1 MFGKKYD
8 VFISYRR
15 GSGLYMA
22 KNIATNLQNMGYSV
36 FFDYDSM
43 HNNEF
48 DKQIYVAIKNS
59 KDFIL
64 VLTENAL
71 DRCFLPDDWVAREV
85 LYAKEHKKNIILATD
100 AERFKNYPSN
110 LPPSMD
116 FLRKIDWTPIH
127 PKLFEGSLKLLC
139 KRLTSHTSK
148 LRYLIYFISAVVL
161 VALGILSYI
170 CYPPKTI
177 SLNIDEEKDFPIEI
191 PAEFDT
197 EEDVDD
203 YESQYPEEDELLL
216 FRSSSEKDKFMFMSF
231 FVEDFEEINPE
242 KYNWN
247 DTDYEA
253 NLKVFKTYTIKDYIS
268 NVRKSV
274 KQQQPNL
281 EYGIE
286 TCYFDTGRLDWGLVN
301 FVNKDENMMHW
312 RFAAKITDT
321 VYTNVIIVTPIL
333 NILQQQ
339 RFIFNA
345 KRLIEKNDKVIL
357 KYVEEEYL

>member
-1 MFGKKYD
+1 MFEKKYD

-139 KRLTSHTSK
+139 KRLTSHTYK
-148 LRYLIYFISAVVL
+148 LRYLICFISAVL
-161 VALGILSYI
+161 LLALGIIVYI

-177 SLNIDEEKDFPIEI
+177 SFNIGDEEDYPIEI
-191 PAEFDT
+191 PAEFNT
-197 EEDVDD
+197 EEDIDD

-216 FRSSSEKDKFMFMSF
+216 LRSSSEKNMLVSF

-242 KYNWN
+242 NYNL
-247 DTDYEA
+247 TEADYEA
-253 NLKVFKTYTIKDYIS
+253 HLKVLKSYTITEYINS
-268 NVRKSV
+268 VRKSI
-274 KQQQPNL
+274 KSQQANL

-286 TCYFDTGRLDWGLVN
+286 PLYFDTGRLKWGLVN
-301 FVNKDENMMHW
+301 LINKDEKILLW
-312 RFAAKITDT
+312 RFASKITNT
-321 VYTNVIIVTPIL
+321 VYANISVVTPEM

-339 RFIFNA
+339 RFIFNV
-345 KRLIEKNDKVIL
+345 KRFVEKNDKVIL
-357 KYVEEEYL
+357 KYLDEEYL

>member
-116 FLRKIDWTPIH
+116 FLRNIDWTPIH
-127 PKLFEGSLKLLC
+127 PKLFEGSLKLL
-139 KRLTSHTSK
+139 
-148 LRYLIYFISAVVL
+148 
-161 VALGILSYI
+161 
-170 CYPPKTI
+170 
-177 SLNIDEEKDFPIEI
+177 
-191 PAEFDT
+191 
-197 EEDVDD
+197 
-203 YESQYPEEDELLL
+203 
-216 FRSSSEKDKFMFMSF
+216 
-231 FVEDFEEINPE
+231 
-242 KYNWN
+242 
-247 DTDYEA
+247 
-253 NLKVFKTYTIKDYIS
+253 
-268 NVRKSV
+268 
-274 KQQQPNL
+274 
-281 EYGIE
+281 
-286 TCYFDTGRLDWGLVN
+286 
-301 FVNKDENMMHW
+301 
-312 RFAAKITDT
+312 
-321 VYTNVIIVTPIL
+321 
-333 NILQQQ
+333 
-339 RFIFNA
+339 
-345 KRLIEKNDKVIL
+345 
-357 KYVEEEYL
+357 